1 MNGLKKHIPNF
12 ITSLNL
18 FSGSVAVIF
27 AIDGHLIWAGVFICL
42 AALFDFLD
50 GFTARLLKAFSPT
63 GKQLD
68 SLADLVSFGLA
79 PGAIL
84 FTLLEFSLFEKNQP
98 VHEISARWTDW
109 MLLFSAFL
117 LPVFGALRLARF
129 NISPGND
136 HFFRGLPIPA
146 NGLFWASLGLMLE
159 MPGHYQQVLKLV
171 FSTPNLVIFGLFFSG
186 MMVISLPMF
195 SMKFKDFN
203 LKNNWFRYL
212 FLALTAVFIAVF
224 HVYGI
229 ALTIFSYIFLNIL
242 FYLAGV
248 KY

>member
-1 MNGLKKHIPNF
+1 MNSLKKHIPNF

-18 FSGSVAVIF
+18 FSGSLAVIF
-27 AIDGHLIWAGVFICL
+27 AIDGHLIWAGIFICL

-84 FTLLEFSLFEKNQP
+84 FTLLEFSLFGKNQP
-98 VHEISARWTDW
+98 VYEISARWTDW

-159 MPGHYQQVLKLV
+159 MPGHYQQVFKLV
-171 FSTPNLVIFGLFFSG
+171 FSTPNLVIFGLFTSG
-186 MMVISLPMF
+186 MMVINLPMF
-195 SMKFKDFN
+195 SLKFKDFN
-203 LKNNWFRYL
+203 LKKNWFRYL
-212 FLALTAVFIAVF
+212 FLVLTAILIAVF
-224 HVYGI
+224 NVYGI
-229 ALTIFSYIFLNIL
+229 ALTIFSYILLNIL
-242 FYLAGV
+242 FYLVGV